1 MGDFESCRFDF
12 RIDVKKGLTPSK
24 RKKAGRRNY
33 SYSTLFTCKVCGN
46 LFENRPLLLA
56 HKLIHNVFRCGV
68 CEATFPKQSMLKKHI
83 AASHDGAYVR
93 NKLSPL
99 LPKIDG
105 DLAAPD
111 VPTPY
116 VVAPLAPPSASVP
129 SQFVCVNMPVLISPN
144 DMEHDRCPDMIT
156 DVMTQSGV
164 VMTQSGPVMTQSDG
178 VTDVAP
184 HSENSPGG
192 CAPNGWEPV
201 TTIKCE
207 PDDISLPL
215 TTDLSRYQY
224 DGDDD
229 LEPGEIRRG
238 RHNEVVQRFVTSD
251 SCLARTMTP
260 NDSLTNMPQCD
271 TQVQSTDS
279 VKYDEWP
286 QQSNDAFRITN
297 DYINDYILPD
307 VKQESP
313 AEFPTALLY
322 DISQDLP
329 GNTAVSDDH
338 ISVIPA
344 VENSFDDYK
353 PDVCSDDSGTSGH
366 CVSPPLEEENPPLDC
381 SESEQGTSSQKHNL
395 RMDVF
400 RCEMCGFQGQYA
412 HELAYHSCRQRRP
425 ARSDLNQMVERLWK
439 TKMRLPV
446 GRNTNNNGDAPMESV
461 TTEEAETAA
470 NITDVSQNED
480 GVDNEMCV
488 DGGMENAVAATP
500 VPKKKRRQR
509 LDYCTNKFHTCKF
522 CRQLFDSAEKVW
534 EHMVTHSECRR
545 RGKVSLSSFR
555 YTMLQRL
562 KAMNAT
568 TDKPVTQPGVAVA
581 QNTDDAPHR
590 FACVY
595 RGCSARYASHTDLMQ
610 HVRCHQTVSCD
621 YPGCTKTFHDWRH
634 LKRHRTIHTGEK
646 PLGCSLCSYS
656 CRHRSSMN
664 WHMKSKHGLAK
675 TKTNGNRTVYIDSD
689 GNIVDGSA
697 IGSVTKKTALP
708 NVENG
713 LISSDIDTQLQ
724 INTEDEGPIDLSMK
738 SLGASESTEFLA
750 TAPKAIIAADVE
762 CDSMPS
768 DCQVAAAV
776 INVIPTRH
784 LETTHESSGPEFYMS
799 VMKFRYTNPKNHRVA
814 RGNGS
819 HGDQKAYEGKYYT
832 CKVCRQLFESAEQ
845 MWEHRA
851 CVHDEPSQFFCE
863 HCGLEAENQFDLQSH
878 VMETHGKEV
887 GEFKDFLC
895 VVCGKGYSS
904 RTGLNNHMLVHSEG
918 GAPKFVCPH
927 PGCVARLHSKGA
939 LKNHIRR
946 LHLKIQPRWQC
957 EHDGCNRRFDT
968 TSALRAHQVMHS
980 DDRPLTCD
988 FPGCD
993 KSFRESKHLRV
1004 HCMQHTDE
1012 RPLKCH
1018 LCEYSCRQRN
1028 SMNWHMKSKHQLYKC
1043 VTADGHTVYTPAQAS
1058 SVVACLTR

>member
-1 MGDFESCRFDF
+1 
-12 RIDVKKGLTPSK
+12 
-24 RKKAGRRNY
+24 
-33 SYSTLFTCKVCGN
+33 
-46 LFENRPLLLA
+46 
-56 HKLIHNVFRCGV
+56 
-68 CEATFPKQSMLKKHI
+68 MLKKHI
-83 AASHDGAYVR
+83 ASSHDGAYVR

-99 LPKIDG
+99 LPKINDELG
-105 DLAAPD
+105 PSN

-116 VVAPLAPPSASVP
+116 VVAPLAPPSPSAP

-144 DMEHDRCPDMIT
+144 DLEHDRCPDMMT
-156 DVMTQSGV
+156 DVMTQSGAV
-164 VMTQSGPVMTQSDG
+164 TTQSSAITDVAMTQLGT
-178 VTDVAP
+178 VTDVAL

-192 CAPNGWEPV
+192 DAPNGWEPV

-207 PDDISLPL
+207 PEDSLLPL
-215 TTDLSRYQY
+215 TTGLSRYQY

-238 RHNEVVQRFVTSD
+238 HHNEVVQRYVTSD
-251 SCLARTMTP
+251 SCLARTMSPT
-260 NDSLTNMPQCD
+260 DLLTNVPQCD
-271 TQVQSTDS
+271 TQVQSTDIG
-279 VKYDEWP
+279 KYNEWP
-286 QQSNDAFRITN
+286 QQCNDTFATTDDN
-297 DYINDYILPD
+297 TLPE
-307 VKQESP
+307 VKQELH
-313 AEFPTALLY
+313 AEFTSALPS
-322 DISQDLP
+322 DISQDLQRNAP
-329 GNTAVSDDH
+329 VANDR

-344 VENSFDDYK
+344 VSENSFVDYK
-353 PDVCSDDSGTSGH
+353 PDVCSDDSGTGGH
-366 CVSPPLEEENPPLDC
+366 CLSPPLEEASPPMDC
-381 SESEQGTSSQKHNL
+381 SEQGTSSQKHHL

-400 RCEMCGFQGQYA
+400 RCELCGFQGQYA

-425 ARSDLNQMVERLWK
+425 ARTDLNQMVERLWK
-439 TKMRLPV
+439 TKMRHPV
-446 GRNTNNNGDAPMESV
+446 VQNNNDNAPSEDVTTES
-461 TTEEAETAA
+461 TEEAETAV
-470 NITDVSQNED
+470 NITDGSQNKD

-488 DGGMENAVAATP
+488 DGDSENAVAATSTAMP
-500 VPKKKRRQR
+500 MVKKKRRQR

-545 RGKVSLSSFR
+545 RGKVSLSTVR

-562 KAMNAT
+562 KAMNVTADQCAT
-568 TDKPVTQPGVAVA
+568 PSNVAVSH
-581 QNTDDAPHR
+581 DDGEAHK

-595 RGCSARYASHTDLMQ
+595 RGCSARYTSHTDLMQ

-646 PLGCSLCSYS
+646 PLACSLCSYS

-675 TKTNGNRTVYIDSD
+675 TKTNGNRTVYVDSD

-697 IGSVTKKTALP
+697 ISHVTEKAAPP
-708 NVENG
+708 NVDNG
-713 LISSDIDTQLQ
+713 LISSDIDAQLQ

-738 SLGASESTEFLA
+738 SLCTGESSEFLA
-750 TAPKAIIAADVE
+750 TRAIVAADDE
-762 CDSMPS
+762 GDDSVS
-768 DCQVAAAV
+768 GDRQVAAAV
-776 INVIPTRH
+776 INVTPTRQ

-799 VMKFRYTNPKNHRVA
+799 VMKFRYANPKNQRIT
-814 RGNGS
+814 RNNGS
-819 HGDQKAYEGKYYT
+819 PGDQTSYEGKYYT
-832 CKVCRQLFESAEQ
+832 CKLCRQLFESPEQ
-845 MWEHRA
+845 MWEHRS
-851 CVHDEPSQFFCE
+851 CVHDERSQFFCDD
-863 HCGLEAENQFDLQSH
+863 CGLEANNQFDLQSH

-895 VVCGKGYSS
+895 IVCGKGYSS

-918 GAPKFVCPH
+918 GPPKFICPH

-939 LKNHIRR
+939 LKNHVRR

-957 EHDGCNRRFDT
+957 QHDGCHRRFDT
-968 TSALRAHQVMHS
+968 TSALRAHQVMHC
-980 DDRPLTCD
+980 DDRPLACD

-1018 LCEYSCRQRN
+1018 LCDYSCRQRN
-1028 SMNWHMKSKHQLYKC
+1028 SMNWHMKSKHQLYKQ
-1043 VTADGHTVYTPAQAS
+1043 VTADGHTVYTPAQAPP
-1058 SVVACLTR
+1058 VIACLAR